1 MTLLH
6 TLDNL
11 LVHNYE
17 WYDGSELDKL
27 LHELTKYLP
36 RLEDETFHIY
46 AQQHIDGDTIK
57 DLNSAIPAVV
67 ERLVKVQSILN
78 HEGLGFPKQMPP
90 PEVSSFGQYHT
101 PVHHHHHDSS
111 EREIFDRDDDY
122 FSDSRYHGRDEPS
135 GHSRPGRY
143 HTGSRTRSHDHP
155 SHGSNNG
162 RQRRLPPR
170 SASHPY
176 HDARGLGR
184 PDEHG
189 HEVLNRLTVPGDD
202 LRSIDLDGSL
212 LQGVRT
218 ASLVLIVY
226 GSKVTPH
233 IVERSTV

>member
-1 MTLLH
+1 MYS
-6 TLDNL
+6 
-11 LVHNYE
+11 LVNKAGVAYCR
-17 WYDGSELDKL
+17 S
-27 LHELTKYLP
+27 
-36 RLEDETFHIY
+36 Y

-111 EREIFDRDDDY
+111 EREVFDRDDDY

-189 HEVLNRLTVPGDD
+189 HEVLNLLTVPGDD

-212 LQGVRT
+212 LQG
-218 ASLVLIVY
+218 
-226 GSKVTPH
+226 
-233 IVERSTV
+233 